1 MLKYPNSQYYSQRT
15 FPSTPP
21 STNSLIY
28 LYDSNS
34 YPQEAQMNAY
44 SPLYF
49 PKSGPVP
56 LQKSLPYQSVGNY
69 QKPPTLSPT
78 HGYYN
83 QYMAPLENERS
94 PIAYYAKRPSY
105 YPAYS
110 YRKTELMDPN
120 FPYVS
125 NTANLDVDQY
135 FASSLS
141 SPSRENTTSNLSD
154 ELLDATSYTSPLD
167 NSQIHI
173 KLSNGAGRP
182 PKRNSSAKSYHN
194 RTLDNEVFDEKDEK
208 LLLEL
213 APKYKNDWKK
223 ISKRMFR
230 LHNKKFGL
238 NFLRI
243 KYKELADDNVK
254 KRVRFTHK
262 EDLMIAK
269 YSSIYGHDWTK
280 IAYYF
285 SNRTPI
291 MLKNRYYHMKK
302 KNILDKL
309 VKEVE
314 ELEKENVNV
323 DKLGEEQKETVQV
336 FSNNEERLTSK
347 KISLPVGSYEMSDMN
362 TEIQLCDTVTPATE
376 SQDYDQELFDQTQSY
391 GQTSSDDQPMIFEE
405 NAIYEHPSTIEQ
417 AQIDENQEPQPISLL
432 EKIEKGN
439 DAPTEEPNNYQY
451 KGIGLDELPRFSFY
465 SEDDDDWFTRGLNR
479 RVSEVNF

>member
-1 MLKYPNSQYYSQRT
+1 MYYPK
-15 FPSTPP
+15 PP
-21 STNSLIY
+21 V
-28 LYDSNS
+28 
-34 YPQEAQMNAY
+34 
-44 SPLYF
+44 
-49 PKSGPVP
+49 VP
-56 LQKSLPYQSVGNY
+56 LQKSLSYPGVGSY
-69 QKPPTLSPT
+69 QKPTLSPT
-78 HGYYN
+78 HSYYN
-83 QYMAPLENERS
+83 QYMASVDSERS
-94 PIAYYAKRPSY
+94 QLPYYPKRPPY
-105 YPAYS
+105 YPYS

-120 FPYVS
+120 FPYMS
-125 NTANLDVDQY
+125 NPSNVDVDQY

-154 ELLDATSYTSPLD
+154 ELMDMTSYTSPTLD
-167 NSQIHI
+167 SLQSH
-173 KLSNGAGRP
+173 KLSGAGRP

-194 RTLDNEVFDEKDEK
+194 RTLDNENFDEKDEK

-314 ELEKENVNV
+314 DLEKENVNV
-323 DKLGEEQKETVQV
+323 DKLGEEQKETLQV
-336 FSNNEERLTSK
+336 FSNNDEKLTSK
-347 KISLPVGSYEMSDMN
+347 KISLPISNFEMNEMPTDA
-362 TEIQLCDTVTPATE
+362 QLCDTVTPGTE
-376 SQDYDQELFDQTQSY
+376 SQDYDNQELYDQTQSY
-391 GQTSSDDQPMIFEE
+391 GQTSIEEQPVIYEE

-417 AQIDENQEPQPISLL
+417 AQIDENQESVPISLL
-432 EKIEKGN
+432 EKIEKRN
-439 DAPTEEPNNYQY
+439 EATTAEEPHNNYQK

-465 SEDDDDWFTRGLNR
+465 SEEDDDWFTRGLNR
-479 RVSEVNF
+479 RISEVNF

>member
-1 MLKYPNSQYYSQRT
+1 MNS
-15 FPSTPP
+15 
-21 STNSLIY
+21 
-28 LYDSNS
+28 
-34 YPQEAQMNAY
+34 Y
-44 SPLYF
+44 SPLYYQK
-49 PKSGPVP
+49 PPVVP
-56 LQKSLPYQSVGNY
+56 LQKSLSYPGVGSY

-78 HGYYN
+78 HNYYN
-83 QYMAPLENERS
+83 QYMAPLDSERAM
-94 PIAYYAKRPSY
+94 PYYAKRPSY
-105 YPAYS
+105 YPSYS

-120 FPYVS
+120 FPYMS
-125 NTANLDVDQY
+125 NTSNVDVDQY

-154 ELLDATSYTSPLD
+154 ELMDMTSYTSPMLD
-167 NSQIHI
+167 SLQSH
-173 KLSNGAGRP
+173 KLNGAGRP

-194 RTLDNEVFDEKDEK
+194 RTLDNENFDEKDEK

-280 IAYYF
+280 ISYYF

-314 ELEKENVNV
+314 DLEKENVNV
-323 DKLGEEQKETVQV
+323 DKLGEEQKETLQV
-336 FSNNEERLTSK
+336 FSNNDEKLTSK
-347 KISLPVGSYEMSDMN
+347 KISLPINNFEMNELPSDA
-362 TEIQLCDTVTPATE
+362 QLCDTVTPGTE
-376 SQDYDQELFDQTQSY
+376 SQDYDNQELYDQTQSY
-391 GQTSSDDQPMIFEE
+391 GQTSVEEQPIIYEE

-417 AQIDENQEPQPISLL
+417 AQIDENQESVPISLL
-432 EKIEKGN
+432 EKIEKRN
-439 DAPTEEPNNYQY
+439 EATAEETHNNYQK

-465 SEDDDDWFTRGLNR
+465 SEDDDDWFTKGLNR
-479 RVSEVNF
+479 RISEINF

>member
-1 MLKYPNSQYYSQRT
+1 MYY
-15 FPSTPP
+15 
-21 STNSLIY
+21 
-28 LYDSNS
+28 
-34 YPQEAQMNAY
+34 
-44 SPLYF
+44 
-49 PKSGPVP
+49 PKSGVVP
-56 LQKSLPYQSVGNY
+56 LQKSLSYQGVSGY

-78 HGYYN
+78 HSYYN

-94 PIAYYAKRPSY
+94 PIPYYTKRPSY
-105 YPAYS
+105 FPSYA
-110 YRKTELMDPN
+110 YRKTELMDPA
-120 FPYVS
+120 FPYM
-125 NTANLDVDQY
+125 ANSANVDVDQY
-135 FASSLS
+135 FADSLS
-141 SPSRENTTSNLSD
+141 SPSRENTSSNLSD
-154 ELLDATSYTSPLD
+154 EMLDVTSYTSPTLD
-167 NSQIHI
+167 SSQSHHS
-173 KLSNGAGRP
+173 KFNGAGRP

-194 RTLDNEVFDEKDEK
+194 RTLDNEIFDEKDEK

-291 MLKNRYYHMKK
+291 MLKNRYYHIKK
-302 KNILDKL
+302 KNILNKL

-323 DKLGEEQKETVQV
+323 DKLGEEQKETLQV
-336 FSNNEERLTSK
+336 FSNNDEKLTSK
-347 KISLPVGSYEMSDMN
+347 KISLPVSNFEMNELTSDA
-362 TEIQLCDTVTPATE
+362 QLCDTVTPGTE
-376 SQDYDQELFDQTQSY
+376 SQDFDNQELYDQTQSY
-391 GQTSSDDQPMIFEE
+391 GQTSSMEDQPVAYEGD
-405 NAIYEHPSTIEQ
+405 AIYEHPSTIEQ
-417 AQIDENQEPQPISLL
+417 AQIDENQEPQSISLI
-432 EKIEKGN
+432 EKIEKANGE
-439 DAPTEEPNNYQY
+439 ATEEPINYQV

-465 SEDDDDWFTRGLNR
+465 SEEDDDWFTRGLNR
-479 RVSEVNF
+479 RISEVNF